1 MNKVIL
7 IGRVGKDPEVIT
19 AGESKMCKFSLATS
33 EYYRDKS
40 GGRKQTTEWH
50 NIVIWGA
57 LVESAAKYIKKGDE
71 VSVEGKIKTTV
82 YDKDGVKKYN
92 TSIYA
97 ERFSL
102 HGRKLESTSQSQQ
115 TEEPANVTDDLSF

>member
-19 AGESKMCKFSLATS
+19 SGETKMCKFSLATS
-33 EYYRDKS
+33 EYYKDKAGQRQQS
-40 GGRKQTTEWH
+40 TEWH

-57 LVESAAKYIKKGDE
+57 LVDSAAKYIKKGDE
-71 VSVEGKIKTTV
+71 VSVEGKIKTTS
-82 YDKDGVKKYN
+82 YEKDGVKKYS

-102 HGRKLESTSQSQQ
+102 HGRKPESAPSAQNSQ
-115 TEEPANVTDDLSF
+115 EAPIADDLPF